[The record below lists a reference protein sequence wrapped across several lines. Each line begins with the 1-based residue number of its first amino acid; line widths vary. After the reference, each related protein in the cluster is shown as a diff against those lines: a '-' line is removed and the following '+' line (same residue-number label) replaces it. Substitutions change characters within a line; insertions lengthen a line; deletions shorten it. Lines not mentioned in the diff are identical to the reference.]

1 MLSTT
6 RLVKVNVS
14 LTARAASARGFGTLL
29 ILGNSDVITAAE
41 KYRNYTDINS
51 VAADFGT
58 EAEEYK
64 AALLYFSQDP
74 APSSLMI
81 GRWFDKDTPAVL
93 RGAILTTAEQRMDRW
108 SSIKNGAFI
117 YNINGVDYPVDNIDL
132 QNETNLNGVASKIN
146 EKINTNASIEYDGSR
161 FTIKTNETGA
171 DTTIGYL
178 KSPSEQINIQDLLG
192 INQGTAVQTNGT
204 DKINGSSQVPATSAT
219 LTGTTVENTQLNT
232 IKAITDGSMSI
243 TIAGSKQDIS
253 AVDFS
258 SATDMNNVAATL
270 QAKITGVTV
279 TYETN
284 KFVIKTTSTGA
295 TATIS
300 NVTAGSTGTDIATPL
315 GLVGGDIVNGADM
328 VPAVPEQPATAGSLV
343 GGIVLN
349 VDEMKA
355 IKNGNFKIAI
365 DNAASVDIKEL
376 DFSNINTVNDIAT
389 AIGEKLDTANV
400 SISEG
405 KLKIESKTTGSNS
418 TVGYGEGI
426 ELDQVD
432 LSSMLKMTAETG
444 LAPSNG
450 AGAETI
456 IDAVNKM
463 CIATAEWYGLVTA
476 VDSGISNDDVIEI
489 AQLIEAQTDVTRI
502 FGVTETDTRV
512 LDAEYTDDLA
522 SRLHAL
528 NLNRSVCQYSQNK
541 YAICSYLG
549 RAFTVN
555 FNGNMTC
562 ITLMYKQ
569 EPSVEAEDL
578 TETQAQVLQ
587 NKRCNVFT
595 KYNNDTSIIQYGVMC
610 GDMYFDERHGSDWL
624 QNYVQN
630 NAWNVLY
637 TTTTKIGQDDA
648 GMNDIVSAVND
659 GMERARENG
668 YIGAGTW
675 NSSGFGQLKRGDYLT
690 NGYYVYCPPMSTQ
703 SQADREERKAVP
715 IQVAGK
721 LLGAIHTIEVAITL
735 NR

>member
-41 KYRNYTDINS
+41 RYRNYTDINS

-204 DKINGSSQVPATSAT
+204 D
-219 LTGTTVENTQLNT
+219 
-232 IKAITDGSMSI
+232 
-243 TIAGSKQDIS
+243 
-253 AVDFS
+253 
-258 SATDMNNVAATL
+258 
-270 QAKITGVTV
+270 
-279 TYETN
+279 
-284 KFVIKTTSTGA
+284 
-295 TATIS
+295 
-300 NVTAGSTGTDIATPL
+300 
-315 GLVGGDIVNGADM
+315 M

-389 AIGEKLDTANV
+389 TIGEKLVTANV

-405 KLKIESKTTGSNS
+405 KLKIESKTTGSS
-418 TVGYGEGI
+418 SIVGYGEGI

-450 AGAETI
+450 ADAETI

-476 VDSGISNDDVIEI
+476 VDSGISNDDVIEV